1 MLGLPNGYLALEK
14 PVRKPW
20 RTSAAE
26 AAAGVASW
34 WGRLADWVLGSGS
47 DALAWR
53 LFGIALWLIAVLWA
67 YNVGLRAG

>member
-1 MLGLPNGYLALEK
+1 MLARPSAYLTLEK

-34 WGRLADWVLGSGS
+34 WDRLADRMMS
-47 DALAWR
+47 DGLAWR
-53 LFGIALWLIAVLWA
+53 VLLVVLWLITILCA
-67 YNVGLRAG
+67 YNVGLNAG